1 MRTLYSTA
9 ALLLLFASPATAGTE
24 KQYVWYGWRMT
35 ATDYVIVHAL
45 PKDPTENDFY
55 LVCHGGRDQVSLSIR
70 GVNSGGYALEEDK
83 NLPTTFVFG
92 KKKIGVESG
101 TRGPAEMLGGINI
114 DYLMDRDDP
123 VLAAIARGEPFRV
136 VLPKATTQLFAP
148 KPAVR
153 VFREMAAHCKVAP

>member
-1 MRTLYSTA
+1 MRILFSTA

-24 KQYVWYGWRMT
+24 TQYVWYGWRMT

-55 LVCHGGRDQVSLSIR
+55 LICYGGRDQVKLSIR
-70 GVNSGGYALEEDK
+70 GLNSGGYALEEDK

-92 KKKIGVESG
+92 KKKIPFEAW

-114 DYLMDRDDP
+114 DYMIDRDDP
-123 VLAAIARGEPFRV
+123 VFVAIAHGEPFRI
-136 VLPKATTQLFAP
+136 VLPKATTQLFVP

-153 VFREMAAHCKVAP
+153 VFREMAAHCKAAP

>member
-1 MRTLYSTA
+1 LKSLFSAA
-9 ALLLLFASPATAGTE
+9 ALVLLFAATATAGTE

-35 ATDYVIVHAL
+35 ATDYVVVHAL

-55 LVCHGGRDQVSLSIR
+55 LVCRGGRDQVNLSIR
-70 GVNSGGYALEEDK
+70 GLNSGGYALEEDN

-92 KKKIGVESG
+92 KKKIPFEAW

-114 DYLMDRDDP
+114 DYMIDRDDP
-123 VLAAIARGEPFRV
+123 VLAAIARGEPFRI

-148 KPAVR
+148 KPAKR
-153 VFREMAAHCKVAP
+153 VFREMAAHCKAAP

>member
-1 MRTLYSTA
+1 MRYILSA
-9 ALLLLFASPATAGTE
+9 VAFVLLFASVATAGTE

-55 LVCHGGRDQVSLSIR
+55 LVCHGGRGQVSLSIR
-70 GVNSGGYALEEDK
+70 GLNSGGYALEEDK
-83 NLPTTFVFG
+83 NMPTTFVFG
-92 KKKIGVESG
+92 KKKIPLEAGA
-101 TRGPAEMLGGINI
+101 RGPAEMLGGINI
-114 DYLMDRDDP
+114 DYLIDRDDP
-123 VLAAIARGEPFRV
+123 VFVAIARGEPFRI

-153 VFREMAAHCKVAP
+153 VFREMAAHCKAEP